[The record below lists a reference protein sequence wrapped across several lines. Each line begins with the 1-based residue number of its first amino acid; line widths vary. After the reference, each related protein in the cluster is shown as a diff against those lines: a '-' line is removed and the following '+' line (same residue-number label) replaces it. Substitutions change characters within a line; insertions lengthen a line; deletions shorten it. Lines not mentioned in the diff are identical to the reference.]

1 MAKSRI
7 GPFALEAPLAPA
19 IREGQVF
26 RGVHLEQKKLAALR
40 VFKIPMGM
48 TPESRQEYAQQLEA
62 LKNLR
67 HEGIVRCYG
76 GGFDTRSAY
85 LAYQLVEGESLEA
98 LVERRGRL
106 PWDTALEF
114 ARQITEALQYAHER
128 EWFHGR
134 LKPDKVIVDRSGVA
148 KVSDWRRDAISYA
161 LGQRKP
167 SVEQLQFSAPECV
180 SGENIGVKS
189 DLYSIGALLYF
200 MLTGDPPFRESDA
213 KQLKLAIVKQAAPDV
228 GALVLDCPVW
238 LSAIVGQLLS
248 KDPQQ
253 RPFST
258 TALLLA
264 FKEAEKREQE
274 GVGVL
279 QHATAGFSPLQLQQ
293 TNRAE
298 AEKVLG
304 IKKKK
309 RKKKQAE
316 SSFFDQTWVLLL
328 GFAAAIFGV
337 VWFLLPYSEAT
348 LRDKAQ
354 ALLPPT
360 SERWQDWNDA
370 RDDFMLQLV
379 ERFPDGAN
387 ANWATEKIAWV
398 DARETLRRLERENR
412 LNRKSKW
419 VDAERQYWN
428 AWEFEE
434 FGDLFSAREK
444 YRAILKLYR
453 ESEEAADI
461 CFLSREGL
469 ERIREKGQ
477 VLSVLQEF
485 VTQRLEG
492 AQAEYDIANLVEAR
506 EIWESIV
513 ELYADNP
520 LLEEQVEQAK
530 DRLLELGNR

>member
-19 IREGQVF
+19 LREGQVF

-48 TPESRQEYAQQLEA
+48 TPESRQEYAQQLEE

-85 LAYQLVEGESLEA
+85 LAYQLVDGESLQS

-106 PWDTALEF
+106 PWDTSLEY
-114 ARQITEALQYAHER
+114 ARQVTEALQYAHER
-128 EWFHGR
+128 DWFHGR
-134 LKPDKVIVDRSGVA
+134 LKPDKVLVDRSGVV

-167 SVEQLQFSAPECV
+167 SVEQLQFTAPESV
-180 SGENIGVKS
+180 AGENVGSKA
-189 DLYSIGALLYF
+189 DLYSVGALLFF
-200 MLTGDPPFRESDA
+200 MLTGKPPFEENDA
-213 KQLKLAIVKQAAPDV
+213 KALKLAIVKQPTPDV
-228 GALVLDCPVW
+228 GASVLDCPVW

-248 KDPQQ
+248 KEPQQ

-264 FKEAEKREQE
+264 FKEAERREQE

-309 RKKKQAE
+309 KKEKQSQ

-328 GFAAAIFGV
+328 GFVAAVFGV

-348 LRDKAQ
+348 LRDRAE
-354 ALLPPT
+354 ALLPPVT
-360 SERWQDWNDA
+360 EQWQDWNEA
-370 RDDFMLQLV
+370 RDGYMLQLV
-379 ERFPDGAN
+379 ERFPEGAN
-387 ANWATEKIAWV
+387 AAWAAEKIAWV
-398 DARETLRRLERENR
+398 DARETLRRLEREDR
-412 LNRKSKW
+412 LNRRSKW

-428 AWEFEE
+428 AWEYEE

-444 YRAILKLYR
+444 YRALLKLYL

-461 CFLSREGL
+461 CYLSREGL
-469 ERIREKGQ
+469 ERIRGMGQ
-477 VLSVLQEF
+477 VVTVLQEF
-485 VTQRLEG
+485 VGQRLAG
-492 AQAEYDIANLVEAR
+492 AESEYDRANLVEAR
-506 EIWESIV
+506 EIWESII
-513 ELYADNP
+513 ELYADDP
-520 LLEEQVEQAK
+520 LLETQVDEAK
-530 DRLLELGNR
+530 DRLLELGDR